1 MSVATIASLRAAA
14 EAQKASAERAL
25 RNLDEIE
32 ARGDTDDDASE
43 ELESLASTMAKEL
56 GGVVESWR
64 GAAEGNKP
72 REMVGVG
79 LMMGG
84 LSLGELKGAIAS
96 RPSKNTDDDDDDDD
110 DDGADDAN
118 RKIGVRVVN
127 PRGCWSWRRRSGP
140 RRRRSDTSGDTC
152 GVRRD
157 DATTV
162 SRRGVTVARGF
173 RV

>member
-1 MSVATIASLRAAA
+1 MSAATIASLRAAA

-25 RNLDEIE
+25 RTLDEME

-43 ELESLASTMAKEL
+43 ELASLASTVAEEL

-64 GAAEGNKP
+64 GAADGNKP

-110 DDGADDAN
+110 GANDAN
-118 RKIGVRVVN
+118 RKIGVRVV
-127 PRGCWSWRRRSGP
+127 PASSSTP
-140 RRRRSDTSGDTC
+140 
-152 GVRRD
+152 
-157 DATTV
+157 
-162 SRRGVTVARGF
+162 VAPNVGGGKPAWMLELEAKKRAKAASERHVG
-173 RV
+173 

>member
-1 MSVATIASLRAAA
+1 MSVAIIASLRAAA

-43 ELESLASTMAKEL
+43 ELASLAATVAKEL

-118 RKIGVRVVN
+118 RKIGVRVVPASSSTPVAPN
-127 PRGCWSWRRRSGP
+127 VGGGKPAWMLELEAKK
-140 RRRRSDTSGDTC
+140 
-152 GVRRD
+152 RD
-157 DATTV
+157 KAE
-162 SRRGVTVARGF
+162 RHIG
-173 RV
+173 

>member
-1 MSVATIASLRAAA
+1 MSAATIASLRAAA

-25 RNLDEIE
+25 RTLDEME

-43 ELESLASTMAKEL
+43 ELASLASTVAEEL

-64 GAAEGNKP
+64 GAADGNKP

-96 RPSKNTDDDDDDDD
+96 RPSKNTDDDDD
-110 DDGADDAN
+110 GADDAN
-118 RKIGVRVVN
+118 RKIGVRVV
-127 PRGCWSWRRRSGP
+127 PASSSTP
-140 RRRRSDTSGDTC
+140 
-152 GVRRD
+152 
-157 DATTV
+157 
-162 SRRGVTVARGF
+162 VAPNVGGGKPAWMLELEAKKRAKAASERHIG
-173 RV
+173 

>member
-1 MSVATIASLRAAA
+1 MSAATIASLRAAA

-43 ELESLASTMAKEL
+43 ELASLASTVMEEL

-96 RPSKNTDDDDDDDD
+96 RPSKNTDDDD
-110 DDGADDAN
+110 GANDAN
-118 RKIGVRVVN
+118 RKIGVRVV
-127 PRGCWSWRRRSGP
+127 PASSSP
-140 RRRRSDTSGDTC
+140 P
-152 GVRRD
+152 
-157 DATTV
+157 
-162 SRRGVTVARGF
+162 VAPNVAGGKPAWMLELEAKKRAKAASERQVG
-173 RV
+173 

>member
-43 ELESLASTMAKEL
+43 ELASLAATVAKEL

-96 RPSKNTDDDDDDDD
+96 RPSKNTDDDDDD
-110 DDGADDAN
+110 GADDAN
-118 RKIGVRVVN
+118 RKIGVRVV
-127 PRGCWSWRRRSGP
+127 PASSSTP
-140 RRRRSDTSGDTC
+140 
-152 GVRRD
+152 
-157 DATTV
+157 
-162 SRRGVTVARGF
+162 VAPNVAGGKPAWMLELEAKKRAKAASERHVG
-173 RV
+173 

>member
-96 RPSKNTDDDDDDDD
+96 RPSKNTDDDDDDD
-110 DDGADDAN
+110 GADDDAN
-118 RKIGVRVVN
+118 RKIGVRVVPASSSTPGAPN
-127 PRGCWSWRRRSGP
+127 VGGGKPAWMLELEAKKRAKAASERHIG
-140 RRRRSDTSGDTC
+140 
-152 GVRRD
+152 
-157 DATTV
+157 
-162 SRRGVTVARGF
+162 
-173 RV
+173 

>member
-1 MSVATIASLRAAA
+1 MSVAIIASLRAAA

-43 ELESLASTMAKEL
+43 ELASLAATVAKEL

-110 DDGADDAN
+110 DGADDAN
-118 RKIGVRVVN
+118 RKIGVRVVPASSSTPGAPN
-127 PRGCWSWRRRSGP
+127 VGGGKPAWMLELEAKKRANAASERQIG
-140 RRRRSDTSGDTC
+140 
-152 GVRRD
+152 
-157 DATTV
+157 
-162 SRRGVTVARGF
+162 
-173 RV
+173 

>member
-25 RNLDEIE
+25 RTLDEME

-43 ELESLASTMAKEL
+43 ELASLASTVAEEL

-64 GAAEGNKP
+64 GAADGNKP

-84 LSLGELKGAIAS
+84 MSLGELKGAIAS
-96 RPSKNTDDDDDDDD
+96 RPSKNTDDDDD
-110 DDGADDAN
+110 GANDAN
-118 RKIGVRVVN
+118 RKIGVRVV
-127 PRGCWSWRRRSGP
+127 PASSSTP
-140 RRRRSDTSGDTC
+140 
-152 GVRRD
+152 
-157 DATTV
+157 
-162 SRRGVTVARGF
+162 VAPNVGGGKPAWMLELEAKKRAKAASERHIG
-173 RV
+173 

>member
-43 ELESLASTMAKEL
+43 ELASLAATVAKEL

-96 RPSKNTDDDDDDDD
+96 RPSKNTDDDDDD
-110 DDGADDAN
+110 GADDAN
-118 RKIGVRVVN
+118 RKIGVRVV
-127 PRGCWSWRRRSGP
+127 PASSSTP
-140 RRRRSDTSGDTC
+140 
-152 GVRRD
+152 
-157 DATTV
+157 
-162 SRRGVTVARGF
+162 VAPNVGGGKPAWMLELEAKKRAKAASERHIG
-173 RV
+173 

>member
-25 RNLDEIE
+25 RTLDEME

-43 ELESLASTMAKEL
+43 ELASLAATVAKEL

-96 RPSKNTDDDDDDDD
+96 RPSKNTDDDDDDD
-110 DDGADDAN
+110 GADDDAN
-118 RKIGVRVVN
+118 RKIGVRVV
-127 PRGCWSWRRRSGP
+127 PASSSTP
-140 RRRRSDTSGDTC
+140 
-152 GVRRD
+152 
-157 DATTV
+157 
-162 SRRGVTVARGF
+162 VAPNVGGGKPAWMLELEAKKRAKAASERHIG
-173 RV
+173 

>member
-43 ELESLASTMAKEL
+43 ELASLAATVAKEL

-96 RPSKNTDDDDDDDD
+96 RPSKNTDDDDDD
-110 DDGADDAN
+110 GANDAN
-118 RKIGVRVVN
+118 RKIGVRVV
-127 PRGCWSWRRRSGP
+127 PASSSTP
-140 RRRRSDTSGDTC
+140 
-152 GVRRD
+152 
-157 DATTV
+157 
-162 SRRGVTVARGF
+162 VAPNVAGGKPAWMLELEAKKRAKAASERHIG
-173 RV
+173 

>member
-96 RPSKNTDDDDDDDD
+96 RPSKNTDDDDDD
-110 DDGADDAN
+110 GADDAN
-118 RKIGVRVVN
+118 RKIGVRVV
-127 PRGCWSWRRRSGP
+127 PASSSTP
-140 RRRRSDTSGDTC
+140 
-152 GVRRD
+152 
-157 DATTV
+157 
-162 SRRGVTVARGF
+162 VAPNVGGGKPAWMLELEAKKRAKAASERHIG
-173 RV
+173 

>member
-43 ELESLASTMAKEL
+43 ELASWASTVMEEL

-110 DDGADDAN
+110 GADDAN
-118 RKIGVRVVN
+118 RKIGVRVV
-127 PRGCWSWRRRSGP
+127 PASSSTP
-140 RRRRSDTSGDTC
+140 
-152 GVRRD
+152 
-157 DATTV
+157 
-162 SRRGVTVARGF
+162 VAPNVGGGKPAWMLELEAKKRAKAASERHIG
-173 RV
+173 

>member
-43 ELESLASTMAKEL
+43 ELASLASTVMEEL

-64 GAAEGNKP
+64 GAADGNKP

-84 LSLGELKGAIAS
+84 MSLGELKGAIAS
-96 RPSKNTDDDDDDDD
+96 RPSKNTDDDDD
-110 DDGADDAN
+110 GANDAN
-118 RKIGVRVVN
+118 RKIGVRVV
-127 PRGCWSWRRRSGP
+127 PASSSTP
-140 RRRRSDTSGDTC
+140 
-152 GVRRD
+152 
-157 DATTV
+157 
-162 SRRGVTVARGF
+162 VAPNVGGGKPAWMLELEAKKRAKAASERHVG
-173 RV
+173 

>member
-1 MSVATIASLRAAA
+1 MSVAIIASLRAAA

-43 ELESLASTMAKEL
+43 ELASLAATVAKEL

-110 DDGADDAN
+110 GADDAN
-118 RKIGVRVVN
+118 RKIGVRVVPASSSTPGAPN
-127 PRGCWSWRRRSGP
+127 VGGGKPAWMLELEAKKRAKAASERQIG
-140 RRRRSDTSGDTC
+140 
-152 GVRRD
+152 
-157 DATTV
+157 
-162 SRRGVTVARGF
+162 
-173 RV
+173 

>member
-43 ELESLASTMAKEL
+43 ELASLAATVAKEL

-110 DDGADDAN
+110 GADDAN
-118 RKIGVRVVN
+118 RKIGVRVVPASSSTPGAPN
-127 PRGCWSWRRRSGP
+127 VGGGKPAWMLELEAKKRAKAASERQIG
-140 RRRRSDTSGDTC
+140 
-152 GVRRD
+152 
-157 DATTV
+157 
-162 SRRGVTVARGF
+162 
-173 RV
+173 

>member
-79 LMMGG
+79 LMMTSPPVPGEAMSSAPQAASAAQAQPAIRILWIRLILAMSSPLRLLPGLLRCGAQGG
-84 LSLGELKGAIAS
+84 KSNRTTPPVALG
-96 RPSKNTDDDDDDDD
+96 
-110 DDGADDAN
+110 
-118 RKIGVRVVN
+118 
-127 PRGCWSWRRRSGP
+127 SG
-140 RRRRSDTSGDTC
+140 R
-152 GVRRD
+152 
-157 DATTV
+157 
-162 SRRGVTVARGF
+162 
-173 RV
+173 

>member
-1 MSVATIASLRAAA
+1 MSVAIIASLRAAA

-43 ELESLASTMAKEL
+43 ELASLAATVAKEL

-110 DDGADDAN
+110 GADDAN
-118 RKIGVRVVN
+118 RKIGVRVVPASSSTPGAPN
-127 PRGCWSWRRRSGP
+127 VGGGKPAWMLELEAKKRAKAASERHIG
-140 RRRRSDTSGDTC
+140 
-152 GVRRD
+152 
-157 DATTV
+157 
-162 SRRGVTVARGF
+162 
-173 RV
+173 

>member
-1 MSVATIASLRAAA
+1 MSAATIASLRAAA

-25 RNLDEIE
+25 RTLDEME

-43 ELESLASTMAKEL
+43 ELASLASTVAEEL

-64 GAAEGNKP
+64 GAADGNKP

-96 RPSKNTDDDDDDDD
+96 RPSKNTDDDDDD
-110 DDGADDAN
+110 GANDAN
-118 RKIGVRVVN
+118 RKIGVRVV
-127 PRGCWSWRRRSGP
+127 PASSSTP
-140 RRRRSDTSGDTC
+140 
-152 GVRRD
+152 
-157 DATTV
+157 
-162 SRRGVTVARGF
+162 VAPNVAGGKPAWMLELEAKKRAKAASERHVG
-173 RV
+173 

>member
-1 MSVATIASLRAAA
+1 MSVAIIASLRAAA

-43 ELESLASTMAKEL
+43 ELASLAATVMEEL

-110 DDGADDAN
+110 DGADDAN
-118 RKIGVRVVN
+118 RKIGVRVV
-127 PRGCWSWRRRSGP
+127 PASSSTP
-140 RRRRSDTSGDTC
+140 
-152 GVRRD
+152 
-157 DATTV
+157 
-162 SRRGVTVARGF
+162 VAPNVGGGKPAWMLELEAKKRAKAASERHIG
-173 RV
+173 

>member
-1 MSVATIASLRAAA
+1 MSAATIASLRAAA

-25 RNLDEIE
+25 RTLDEME
-32 ARGDTDDDASE
+32 ARGDTDDDASK
-43 ELESLASTMAKEL
+43 ELASLASTVAEEL

-64 GAAEGNKP
+64 GAADGNKP

-110 DDGADDAN
+110 DDGANDAN
-118 RKIGVRVVN
+118 RKIGVRVV
-127 PRGCWSWRRRSGP
+127 PASSSTP
-140 RRRRSDTSGDTC
+140 
-152 GVRRD
+152 
-157 DATTV
+157 
-162 SRRGVTVARGF
+162 VAPNVGGGKPAWMLELEAKKRAKAASERHVG
-173 RV
+173 

>member
-1 MSVATIASLRAAA
+1 MSAATIASLRAAA

-25 RNLDEIE
+25 RTLDEME

-43 ELESLASTMAKEL
+43 ELASLASTVAEEL

-64 GAAEGNKP
+64 GAADGNKP

-110 DDGADDAN
+110 DGADDAN
-118 RKIGVRVVN
+118 RKIGVRVV
-127 PRGCWSWRRRSGP
+127 PASSSTP
-140 RRRRSDTSGDTC
+140 
-152 GVRRD
+152 
-157 DATTV
+157 
-162 SRRGVTVARGF
+162 VAPNVGGGKPAWMLELEAKKRAKAASERHVG
-173 RV
+173 

>member
-1 MSVATIASLRAAA
+1 MSAATIASLRAAA

-25 RNLDEIE
+25 RTLDEME

-43 ELESLASTMAKEL
+43 ELASLASTVAEEL

-64 GAAEGNKP
+64 GAADGNKS

-96 RPSKNTDDDDDDDD
+96 RPSKNTDDDDD
-110 DDGADDAN
+110 GANDAN
-118 RKIGVRVVN
+118 RKIGVRVV
-127 PRGCWSWRRRSGP
+127 PASSSTP
-140 RRRRSDTSGDTC
+140 
-152 GVRRD
+152 
-157 DATTV
+157 
-162 SRRGVTVARGF
+162 VAPNVGGGKPAWMLELEAKKRAKAASERHVG
-173 RV
+173 